1 MLASQFLV
9 VLLSAVKRFEH
20 RLLAAAHAVGDR
32 FSAVRNWR
40 TGTEAEF

>member
-1 MLASQFLV
+1 MLACQLVV

-20 RLLAAAHAVGDR
+20 KLLHWAHTLREKA
-32 FSAVRNWR
+32 STVRNWR